1 MLDGGTSIR
10 KVQKCNLGEPNRTE
24 CMKRIK
30 HTKLWK
36 QFCVDPKMLMLQ
48 NLRRT
53 TKQKGDVDNKLS
65 LYLDYPNLARFAC

>member
-10 KVQKCNLGEPNRTE
+10 KVQKCNLEEPNRTE
-24 CMKRIK
+24 
-30 HTKLWK
+30 HNKLWK
-36 QFCVDPKMLMLQ
+36 HFCVDPKMLMLQ
-48 NLRRT
+48 ILRRT